1 MPATT
6 SEEIHRLFEDAFNA
20 GDIDGLMALD
30 EPEAAVIPQPGSVAR
45 GTEQVRAGL
54 QAFLA
59 LEGRISLDTKLV
71 VTVGDLA
78 YLSNT
83 WSLTGTGPDGKPLTM
98 GATTAEVVRR
108 QAGSTWRCV
117 IANVWDDQAAAE

>member
-1 MPATT
+1 VSAAVFAKYR
-6 SEEIHRLFEDAFNA
+6 EC
-20 GDIDGLMALD
+20 
-30 EPEAAVIPQPGSVAR
+30 PEAAVIPQPGSVVH
-45 GTEQVRAGL
+45 GTEQMRAGL

-59 LEGRISLDTKLV
+59 LQGRITVDTMLV

-98 GATTAEVVRR
+98 GATTAEVVR
-108 QAGSTWRCV
+108 
-117 IANVWDDQAAAE
+117 

>member
-1 MPATT
+1 
-6 SEEIHRLFEDAFNA
+6 
-20 GDIDGLMALD
+20 
-30 EPEAAVIPQPGSVAR
+30 
-45 GTEQVRAGL
+45 VRTGL

-59 LEGRISLDTKLV
+59 LQGRITVDTMLV

-98 GATTAEVVRR
+98 GATTAEVVR
-108 QAGSTWRCV
+108 
-117 IANVWDDQAAAE
+117 